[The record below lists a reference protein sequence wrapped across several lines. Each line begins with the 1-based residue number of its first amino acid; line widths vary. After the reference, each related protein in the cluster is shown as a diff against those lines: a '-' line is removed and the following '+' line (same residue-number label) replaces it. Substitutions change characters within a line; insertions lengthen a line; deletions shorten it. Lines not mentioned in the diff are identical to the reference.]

1 VRLLPVDY
9 FLVTFTVPQELRGAF
24 AQRPETM
31 HALLFRESAATLQE
45 VAAGPR
51 LLGAELGF
59 VGVLHTWGRQ
69 LQRHPHVHCIVPGG
83 GLSAGGKRWVAARQ
97 RDWLLPVAKLAAV
110 FRRRL
115 DEAMRAEA
123 PALHAAVPAGTWRR
137 PWVVHSQPAGSGTG
151 VVRYLARYVSR
162 TAISDERIVAA
173 DDQAVTFKYTDSA
186 TQQKKVCTVSAA
198 EFLRRYLQ
206 HVPPPGQ
213 HRVRYFGWLHPSAK
227 ARFLTVQTLLAV
239 PIIVTAAVPPAPQ
252 WHLRCPHCA
261 AFALVSIGTLLRQA
275 RAPPLCTP

>member
-1 VRLLPVDY
+1 
-9 FLVTFTVPQELRGAF
+9 
-24 AQRPETM
+24 
-31 HALLFRESAATLQE
+31 
-45 VAAGPR
+45 
-51 LLGAELGF
+51 
-59 VGVLHTWGRQ
+59 
-69 LQRHPHVHCIVPGG
+69 VHYIVPGG

-151 VVRYLARYVSR
+151 VVRYLARYVGR
-162 TAISDERIVAA
+162 TAIGNERIVAMN
-173 DDQAVTFKYTDSA
+173 DETVTFNYTDSA
-186 TQQKKVCTVSAA
+186 TQQRKQMTLTAA

-206 HVPPPGQ
+206 HVPPPGR

-227 ARFLTVQTLLAV
+227 ARFMQVQTLLAV
-239 PIIVTAAVPPAPQ
+239 PIVVATVVPLEPQ
-252 WHLRCPHCA
+252 WHLRCPYCA
-261 AFALVSIGTLLRQA
+261 AFALVLVGTLPRHA
-275 RAPPLCTP
+275 RAPPLCTQ

>member
-1 VRLLPVDY
+1 MGGHVYRCRDCAETSFGFHSCHHRACPRCGGADTAAWTQRQEARLLPVDY

-45 VAAGPR
+45 VAAVPR

-69 LQRHPHVHCIVPGG
+69 LQHHPHVHYIVPGG

-115 DEAMRAEA
+115 EEAMRAEA

-151 VVRYLARYVSR
+151 VVRYLARYVGR
-162 TAISDERIVAA
+162 TAIGNERIVAMN
-173 DDQAVTFKYTDSA
+173 DETVTFNYTDSA
-186 TQQKKVCTVSAA
+186 TQQRKQMTLTAA

-213 HRVRYFGWLHPSAK
+213 PFR
-227 ARFLTVQTLLAV
+227 
-239 PIIVTAAVPPAPQ
+239 
-252 WHLRCPHCA
+252 LRSRP
-261 AFALVSIGTLLRQA
+261 
-275 RAPPLCTP
+275 